1 MQNERKAR
9 SLSPHSKQQ
18 VAVLHST
25 TSSLCTTFLLTSGF
39 YELCRVNNAFSECLI
54 QKRVVGH
61 CKDATLAHRK
71 G

>member
-9 SLSPHSKQQ
+9 SLSLSLHIQ

-54 QKRVVGH
+54 HKRVVDH
-61 CKDATLAHRK
+61 CKDAALAHRK